1 MKPNQISSKIHTSVL
16 VPIEDYKKK
25 LSTTVGEKT
34 NYKKPITR
42 FKKKFIYIDKK
53 HKNSYKKQP
62 IKLNPGIISQT
73 KLRESKVKKQQQLL
87 NTKPYDKKS
96 SILDSITVNK
106 NKISKLLDWLIE
118 KQDVISWD
126 RDKTLLLYNNPIP
139 NTNIAAILRHV
150 YTLKADPRFVE
161 GAVVFYHALKDVNI
175 PIDLIQNT
183 IGKKIITGNESKK

>member
-1 MKPNQISSKIHTSVL
+1 M
-16 VPIEDYKKK
+16 
-25 LSTTVGEKT
+25 
-34 NYKKPITR
+34 
-42 FKKKFIYIDKK
+42 
-53 HKNSYKKQP
+53 
-62 IKLNPGIISQT
+62 NPGIISQT

>member
-25 LSTTVGEKT
+25 LSTTVEEKT